1 MYRPVS
7 VYIGLRYL
15 RANRRNHFISFISLT
30 SIAGLTL
37 GVMVMILVLS
47 VLNGFHQELRER
59 ILGMVPHAIIH
70 SYRGPIEQ
78 WRPLAAELEKS
89 PDVVASAPY
98 TSGQGMLSFQGGV
111 RGVMVNGILPAEE
124 ARVSIVDQHMKA
136 GSIDDLKAGEFGIVL
151 GDLVARSLGARVGDR
166 ITLLL
171 PEASVSL
178 GGVFPRMKRFTVVG
192 IFSVGAELDASLA
205 AIHIEDAG
213 KVFGLK
219 GKVEGI
225 RLKFKD
231 LFEAPSNSRA
241 LAENMPGRY
250 YSVDWTRTQGNLF
263 QAIQLEKRMLGLLM
277 LIIVAVAVFN
287 IVSSLVMLVVDKQSD
302 IAVLKTLG
310 ADRSTILKIFIILGS
325 TIGFLGCSI
334 GALLGIGAS
343 LVISDFVAKIEE
355 IFGIEFLSSDV
366 YFISY
371 FPSDLHAS
379 DVLLVTCSA
388 FAMSFIA
395 TLYPA
400 YSASKTEPAEV
411 LRYE

>member
-1 MYRPVS
+1 
-7 VYIGLRYL
+7 
-15 RANRRNHFISFISLT
+15 
-30 SIAGLTL
+30 
-37 GVMVMILVLS
+37 MVMILVLS
-47 VLNGFHQELRER
+47 VLNGFHKELRER

-70 SYRGPIEQ
+70 SYSGAISDWE
-78 WRPLAAELEKS
+78 PLAAELERAEG
-89 PDVVASAPY
+89 VVASAPY
-98 TSGQGMLSFQGGV
+98 TAGQGMLTYQGAV
-111 RGVMVNGILPAEE
+111 RGVQVAGILPERE
-124 ARVSIVDQHMKA
+124 KNVSIVDQHMKH
-136 GSIDDLKAGEFGIVL
+136 GSIDALKAGEYGIVL
-151 GDLVARSLGARVGDR
+151 GDLVARSLGAFVGDK

-171 PEASVSL
+171 PQASITP

-192 IFSVGAELDASLA
+192 IFSVGAELDASLS

-213 KVFGLK
+213 KVFGIK
-219 GKVEGI
+219 GQVQGI
-225 RLKFKD
+225 RLQFTD
-231 LFEAPSNSRA
+231 LFEAPEQSRM
-241 LAENMPGRY
+241 LASTLPGQFY
-250 YSVDWTRTQGNLF
+250 AVDWTRTQGNLF
-263 QAIQLEKRMLGLLM
+263 QAVQLEKRMLGLLM

-310 ADRSTILKIFIILGS
+310 ADRGTILKIFIILGS
-325 TIGFLGCSI
+325 TIGFLGCAI

-343 LVISDFVAKIEE
+343 LVISDFVAMIESF
-355 IFGIEFLSSDV
+355 FGIQFLSADV

-379 DVLLVTCSA
+379 DVVLVTCSA
-388 FAMSFIA
+388 FFMSFLA